1 MKDKNSF
8 FIKGFTQLASLTL
21 LSRILGFVRDIF
33 IAFFLGAGILS
44 DIFFIAFKLPNLFRR
59 ITAEGALTSALLP
72 IYTKLIEKKKRAFA
86 IKFYKLFV
94 IRVFIYLCILTI
106 ILQIIMPFIVY
117 VLAPGFSD
125 NSLVVNHIISLTR
138 ITVIFMPL
146 ISMVALIGVIT
157 NVSGRFWP
165 LAFTPVILNL
175 SLIIGCL
182 FISDFW
188 IIKSMPLSI
197 ATVVAGVLQ
206 LTFMLVIVKK
216 YKILHVIKVNSDDVF
231 FKDKDKDKDKDE
243 IKKYIKKTWH
253 KFLPAALGGG
263 ILQINLLV
271 DTILASLL
279 GFGSVSYLYF
289 ADRVA
294 QLPLGIIGIALSTSL
309 LTSLSK
315 SIAINDAKQ
324 FSRELITSL
333 KIGLFFSIPAMFVFI
348 NFSDLIISVLFERGN
363 FGFKESIETAKALK
377 AYAFGIPA
385 FIILKSCQPAFLA
398 EGNTKTPMYIGI
410 ILLILNIFFS
420 LIMMRYFYHAG
431 IALAT
436 SISSW
441 IGCII
446 YIGLLI
452 KNGKI
457 LKPKFNLSRDT
468 INFVSVFIYFIKIT
482 LVSIFMIL
490 TMNYFLYLSK
500 IYQINEFWTLLTLI
514 ILGLSTYL
522 LTSSLLSYIPQELLD
537 HNILK
542 FKKDKKDNDDLSI

>member
-1 MKDKNSF
+1 MKDKTSF
-8 FIKGFTQLASLTL
+8 FIKGFTQLASLTFI
-21 LSRILGFVRDIF
+21 SRISGFVRDIF
-33 IAFFLGAGILS
+33 IASFLGAGIVS

-72 IYTKLIEKKKRAFA
+72 IYTNLIQKKNNVFA
-86 IKFYKLFV
+86 IKFYKIFA

-125 NSLVVNHIISLTR
+125 DSLVVNQIISLTR
-138 ITVIFMPL
+138 ITIIFMPL

-165 LAFTPVILNL
+165 FAFTPIILNL
-175 SLIIGCL
+175 SLIIGCF

-197 ATVVAGVLQ
+197 AIVFAGFLQ
-206 LTFMLVIVKK
+206 LIFMLIIVKK
-216 YKILHVIKVNSDDVF
+216 YKILHVNRLNIKNLF
-231 FKDKDKDKDKDE
+231 LKDKDKDKDKDE
-243 IKKYIKKTWH
+243 IKAYIKKTWH
-253 KFLPAALGGG
+253 KFLPAAFGGG

-315 SIAINDAKQ
+315 SIAINDLKK
-324 FSRELITSL
+324 FSCELIISL
-333 KIGLFFSIPAMFVFI
+333 KIGLFFSIPSLFVFT
-348 NFSDLIISVLFERGN
+348 NFSELIISVLFERGK
-363 FGFKESIETAKALK
+363 FGFEETKETALALK
-377 AYAFGIPA
+377 AYALGIPA

-410 ILLILNIFFS
+410 ILLILNIILS

-441 IGCII
+441 IGCFI

-457 LKPKFNLSRDT
+457 LRPMLTISHDSFNL
-468 INFVSVFIYFIKIT
+468 FSVFIYSIKII

-490 TMNYFLYLSK
+490 IMNYFLYFAK
-500 IYQINEFWTLLTLI
+500 IYKLNESWMLLMLI
-514 ILGLSTYL
+514 LIGFSTYL
-522 LTSSLLSYIPQELLD
+522 LTSSLLSYIPQELLNK
-537 HNILK
+537 NILK
-542 FKKDKKDNDDLSI
+542 FKKEKKG

>member
-1 MKDKNSF
+1 MKDKTSF
-8 FIKGFTQLASLTL
+8 FIKGFTQLASLTF
-21 LSRILGFVRDIF
+21 LSRILGFIRDIF
-33 IAFFLGAGILS
+33 IASFLGAGILS
-44 DIFFIAFKLPNLFRR
+44 DIFLIAFKLPNLLRR

-72 IYTKLIEKKKRAFA
+72 IYTKLIEKKNKIFV
-86 IKFYKLFV
+86 IKFYKAFV
-94 IRVFIYLCILTI
+94 LRAFIFLCILTI
-106 ILQIIMPFIVY
+106 ILQIIMPFIVHI
-117 VLAPGFSD
+117 LAPGFLQ
-125 NSLVVNHIISLTR
+125 NNLVVNHIISLTR
-138 ITVIFMPL
+138 ITIIFMPL
-146 ISMVALIGVIT
+146 ISMVAILGVVT
-157 NVSGRFWP
+157 NVSGKFWP
-165 LAFTPVILNL
+165 FAFTPIILNL
-175 SLIIGCL
+175 SLIIGCF

-197 ATVVAGVLQ
+197 ATVLAGFLQ
-206 LTFMLVIVKK
+206 LIFMLIVIKK
-216 YKILHVIKVNSDDVF
+216 YKILHITKANSDDVSL
-231 FKDKDKDKDKDE
+231 KDKDE
-243 IKKYIKKTWH
+243 IKIYIKKTWH
-253 KFLPAALGGG
+253 KFLPAAFGGG

-271 DTILASLL
+271 DTILASFL

-315 SIAINDAKQ
+315 SIATNDIKQ
-324 FSRELITSL
+324 FSRELLISL
-333 KIGLFFSIPAMFVFI
+333 KIGLFFSIPSLFVFI
-348 NFSDLIISVLFERGN
+348 NFSDLIISVLFERGK
-363 FGFKESIETAKALK
+363 FGLKETNETALALK
-377 AYAFGIPA
+377 AYALGIPA

-410 ILLILNIFFS
+410 ILLISNIIFS
-420 LIMMRYFYHAG
+420 LIMMHYFYHAG

-446 YIGLLI
+446 YITLLV

-457 LKPKFNLSRDT
+457 LKLKFNFSHDT
-468 INFVSVFIYFIKIT
+468 INFFSVFMYSIRIT

-500 IYQINEFWTLLTLI
+500 IYQINEFWTLLILI